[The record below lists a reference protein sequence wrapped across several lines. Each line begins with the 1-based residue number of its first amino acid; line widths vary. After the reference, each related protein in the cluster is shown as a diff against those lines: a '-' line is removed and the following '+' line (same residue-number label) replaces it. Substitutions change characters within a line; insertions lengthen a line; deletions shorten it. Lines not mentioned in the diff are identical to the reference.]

1 MNNFNTDFLQKA
13 SDSRYVLG
21 LSGGVDSMALL
32 HLLLEADIAFKAV
45 YVHHGLRDEADEEA
59 EFLADYCANVG
70 VDFEALQIDIQE
82 YLKKNKQSVE
92 EAARNLRYAALFGLA
107 EKEGF
112 DGVVVAHHFDDQAES
127 ILMHVLR
134 GSGLD
139 GLSGMAAW
147 LCPSPFHDRIPLLR
161 PLLDVPKKDLIAFCA
176 EREIPVHEDE
186 TNQDNNFR
194 RNLIR
199 NEILPVMEEFNPQVK
214 SKLVQLG
221 KIAKDEAVFMEEQ
234 VDLVWK
240 SVCDFYDYEKRFVEI
255 KRAHFTTL
263 APAMQ
268 KRVLRKAV
276 KLIRPENKNVG
287 YVTISAMMAE
297 LEKDYQ
303 TNILYFEDHLLLV
316 FMYDVCFLCY
326 VADAL
331 AQKYFPQVNEEM
343 TVVLESGEVWV
354 SPYDKLLVDV
364 VDYDAFLNRDVND
377 LMCAYFDGD
386 VLKEIEITHKRSGD
400 RMQMLGFGGQS
411 KKIATVLIDIKV
423 HREARANYPIF
434 RDSEGKV
441 LWVPGYKI
449 SIDHPVQKTS
459 KKIIK
464 LKLCKQ

>member
-1 MNNFNTDFLQKA
+1 MNNFNTDILQKA

-32 HLLLEADIAFKAV
+32 HLLLEADIAFTAV

-70 VDFEALQIDIQE
+70 VDFEALKIDIQE
-82 YLKKNKQSVE
+82 YLKKNKESVE

-199 NEILPVMEEFNPQVK
+199 NEILPVMEKFNPQVK

-221 KIAKDEAVFMEEQ
+221 KIAKDEADFMEEQ

-316 FMYDVCFLCY
+316 FMYDVCFLCD

-331 AQKYFPQVNEEM
+331 AQKYFPQVDEEM
-343 TVVLESGEVWV
+343 TVVLESAEVWV

-377 LMCAYFDGD
+377 LMCAFFDGD
-386 VLKEIEITHKRSGD
+386 VFKEIEITHKRSGD

-423 HREARANYPIF
+423 HREARAKYPIF

-459 KKIIK
+459 KKVIK